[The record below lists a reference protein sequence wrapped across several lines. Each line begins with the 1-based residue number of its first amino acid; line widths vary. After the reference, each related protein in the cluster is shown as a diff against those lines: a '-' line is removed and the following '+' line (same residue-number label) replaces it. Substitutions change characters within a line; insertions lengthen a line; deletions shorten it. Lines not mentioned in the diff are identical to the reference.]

1 MRRHG
6 VRPGAWY
13 NFPMHADALSALG
26 NLFGDRLRTSL
37 ETRICYSF
45 DATRK
50 TFLPDAV
57 VYPINAEEVR
67 QTVLLA
73 NRYRFPVVP
82 RGAGSGF
89 SGGSLPVRG
98 GVVLSTERMD
108 RIVTVDT
115 ENLYAVVEPGV
126 VTGTL
131 KEEARK
137 KGLFYPPDPASLKF
151 STVGGN
157 IAECSGGMS
166 AVKYGVTRDYV
177 LGLEAVLGTG
187 ELLRT
192 GVATAKGVVG
202 YDLTR
207 MLVGSEGTLGI
218 VTRATL
224 RLMPLPETAAT
235 LLAFFPENRKSA
247 DAVNAIVAARV
258 TPSAMELM
266 DRTAIDCVQALMPVP
281 LPEGTG
287 SALLLEVD
295 GPEAQVAREA
305 DLLTE
310 VCRAHGAIEV
320 RRASDAQ
327 GRDELWKLRR
337 SISPALLRVA
347 PVKLNEDIVVPRSRL
362 ADMFAFL
369 SDLSARRNVRIVN
382 FGHAGDGNIHV
393 NIMISGT
400 DADETRRAEEAV
412 AEVFRKTVEMGG
424 TISGEHGVGIS
435 KAPFLEMEVGPL
447 GVAVMKRLK
456 ACFDPNGILNPGKI
470 FLDEAAVRG

>member
-1 MRRHG
+1 
-6 VRPGAWY
+6 
-13 NFPMHADALSALG
+13 MHADALSALG
-26 NLFGDRLRTSL
+26 ILFGDRLRTSL

-45 DATRK
+45 DATGK
-50 TFLPDAV
+50 KFLPDAV
-57 VYPINAEEVR
+57 VYPVNAEEVR
-67 QTVLLA
+67 QAVLLA
-73 NRYRFPVVP
+73 NLHRFPVIP

-108 RIVTVDT
+108 RLVTIDT

-126 VTGTL
+126 VTETL
-131 KEEARK
+131 KQAARER
-137 KGLFYPPDPASLKF
+137 GLFYPPDPASLKF
-151 STVGGN
+151 STLGGN
-157 IAECSGGMS
+157 IAECAGGMC

-187 ELLRT
+187 ELIRT

-224 RLMPLPETAAT
+224 RLVPLPGAAAT
-235 LLAFFPENRKSA
+235 LLALFHGNRRSVE
-247 DAVNAIVAARV
+247 AVNAIVAARV

-295 GPEAQVAREA
+295 GPEGQVAREA

-320 RRASDAQ
+320 RRASDAP
-327 GRDELWKLRR
+327 GREELWKLRR
-337 SISPALLRVA
+337 SISPSLRRLA

-362 ADMFAFL
+362 ADMFDFLADL
-369 SDLSARRNVRIVN
+369 SDRTALRIVT

-400 DADETRRAEEAV
+400 DAGETRRAEEAV
-412 AEVFRKTVEMGG
+412 GEVFRKTVEMGG

-435 KAPFLEMEVGPL
+435 KAPFFEMEVGPL

-456 ACFDPNGILNPGKI
+456 ECFDPNGILNPGKI